1 MGPILIQLTTGKQ
14 HQPLDLGPDKNV
26 RLIGNSWSYIH
37 GNMVP
42 SRSDNQ
48 YMGHKILFI
57 M

>member
-14 HQPLDLGPDKNV
+14 HQTIDLGPDKNV
-26 RLIGNSWSYIH
+26 RLIGNAWSYIH